1 MVKLCIT
8 VVSDEF
14 VASDYGRDC
23 DHIGAQYITNVET
36 CKNAAGALQ
45 LAWHSDLE
53 DFPLGWEDMPK
64 GCVALGDGYQ
74 PYYSNNGVFFNL
86 VETGSRKDSVKS
98 LCEKG
103 KHYFPLQLFIRC
115 IYNFLE
121 KNDLLIHIRSKCH
134 CHYS

>member
-1 MVKLCIT
+1 MVILCIT

-23 DHIGAQYITNVET
+23 DHIGAQFITNEET

-45 LAWHSDLE
+45 LAWHSHLE

-64 GCVALGDGYQ
+64 GCVALGDIYQ

-86 VETGSRKDSVKS
+86 VQTGSTKDSAKS
-98 LCEKG
+98 LCEKS
-103 KHYFPLQLFIRC
+103 KHDCPLQLFIRC
-115 IYNFLE
+115 I
-121 KNDLLIHIRSKCH
+121 KNGPTYPYKIKISLSL
-134 CHYS
+134 